1 MVYFCPSTT
10 LITWPLLGGM
20 KEDKFVA
27 FMRLILDEEDQRSP
41 NKVYSCFPN
50 TLLHFQ

>member
-10 LITWPLLGGM
+10 LIMWPLLAGM

-27 FMRLILDEEDQRSP
+27 FMGLILDEEDQPSP